1 MVHLISDK
9 LIELVE
15 NHSELIIKR
24 WLVRLLSDPTTS
36 SFSDHNQ
43 EVLKKKAMAIIKY
56 LGKWVSYDTSR
67 EDVGR
72 RYAEEGK
79 SLFELAIPLCEAS
92 RALVLLRRLLWLF
105 VVDES
110 ALDSAFQMH
119 QMRELNDRV
128 ILFFDRA
135 QYYIIRGYTEA
146 MHKKLK
152 DLSNIPEE
160 TAEKVFFDHSFY
172 NK

>member
-1 MVHLISDK
+1 MIHLISDK

-15 NHSELIIKR
+15 NHSELIVKR

-36 SFSDHNQ
+36 SFSEHNQ
-43 EVLKKKAMAIIKY
+43 EILKKKANAIIKY

-67 EDVGR
+67 DDIER
-72 RYAEEGK
+72 TYAEEGK
-79 SLFELAIPLCEAS
+79 SLFEMRIPLCEAS

-110 ALDSAFQMH
+110 AFDSAFQMH

-146 MHKKLK
+146 MHTKLK
-152 DLSNIPEE
+152 DLSNISNEI
-160 TAEKVFFDHSFY
+160 ADKVFFDHSFY
-172 NK
+172 NQ